1 MLPETVV
8 TIDEFWLTFLVGT
21 VLPMVV
27 ALVTNRWASSTLKAL
42 VLIVLSVVTGWLT
55 SLQATGGT
63 FELEAAVTSM
73 FVAFI
78 TAVGM
83 HFGLLQS
90 RVLGLTGRDGAIA
103 KGIPGGIG
111 GDARVSGGA
120 GLP

>member
-8 TIDEFWLTFLVGT
+8 TIDEYWLTFLVST

-27 ALVTNRWASSTLKAL
+27 AFVTNRWASSTLKAM
-42 VLIVLSVVTGWLT
+42 VLIVLSVLTGWLT

-63 FELEAAVTSM
+63 FEVKAAVVGM
-73 FVAFI
+73 FVSFI

-103 KGIPGGIG
+103 KTMPAGIG
-111 GDARVSGGA
+111 GGA
-120 GLP
+120 PNR